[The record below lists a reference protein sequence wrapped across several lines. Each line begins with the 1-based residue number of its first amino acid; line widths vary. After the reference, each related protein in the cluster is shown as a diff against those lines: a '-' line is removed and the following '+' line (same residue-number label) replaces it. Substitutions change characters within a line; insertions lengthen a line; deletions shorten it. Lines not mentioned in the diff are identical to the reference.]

1 MDVLIAAM
9 EDVVFEVFQLTT
21 LFRGQRGT
29 FGGIEVT
36 QGEPALPDQGT

>member
-1 MDVLIAAM
+1 MITAM
-9 EDVVFEVFQLTT
+9 ENVVFEVQQLTT

-36 QGEPALPDQGT
+36 PGEPALPDQVT